1 MAHQGYTA
9 RKDESVA
16 ERIKKPRTKKQL
28 KASAD
33 ESYGKHGK
41 GTGKGVINKRGGGI
55 AKRGL
60 GIAAKAKG
68 GVVKRQAGGLG
79 RRNLLEEV
87 GRIDAERMNPNRRA
101 EKARVIGELNRGY
114 KKGGVAK
121 KSKGGSIGAAKR
133 GGGAIKK

>member
-1 MAHQGYTA
+1 MAQGYKD

-16 ERIKKPRTKKQL
+16 ERIKKPRTKKKL

-33 ESYGKHGK
+33 ESYGKFGSGK
-41 GTGKGVINKRGGGI
+41 GKGVINKRGGGI

-68 GVVKRQAGGLG
+68 GVVKRQAGGPG

-101 EKARVIGELNRGY
+101 EKRRVIGELNRGY

-121 KSKGGSIGAAKR
+121 KSKGGSVGAAKR

>member
-1 MAHQGYTA
+1 MAQGYKA
-9 RKDESVA
+9 RKDESIAMRV
-16 ERIKKPRTKKQL
+16 KKPRTKKQL

-33 ESYGKHGK
+33 ESYGKFGSGK
-41 GTGKGVINKRGGGI
+41 GKGVINKRGGGI
-55 AKRGL
+55 AKRGM
-60 GIAAKAKG
+60 GVAKAQG
-68 GVVKRQAGGLG
+68 GAIKRQMGGPG

-121 KSKGGSIGAAKR
+121 KSKGGSVGAAKR

>member
-1 MAHQGYTA
+1 MAQGYKD

-33 ESYGKHGK
+33 ESYGKWGK

-68 GVVKRQAGGLG
+68 GVVKRQAGGPG

-121 KSKGGSIGAAKR
+121 KSKGGSVGAAKR

>member
-1 MAHQGYTA
+1 MAQGYKA

-16 ERIKKPRTKKQL
+16 ERIKKPRTAKEL

-33 ESYGKHGK
+33 ESYGKFGK

-55 AKRGL
+55 AKRGK
-60 GIAAKAKG
+60 GIAKADG
-68 GVVKRQAGGLG
+68 GAIKRQAGGSG

-101 EKARVIGELNRGY
+101 EKRRVIGELNRGY
-114 KKGGVAK
+114 KKGGAIRRR
-121 KSKGGSIGAAKR
+121 GGGVAKR
-133 GGGAIKK
+133 GMGIAK

>member
-55 AKRGL
+55 AKRGK
-60 GIAAKAKG
+60 GIAKADG
-68 GVVKRQAGGLG
+68 GAIKRQVGGLG
-79 RRNLLEEV
+79 RRNLEEEI

-101 EKARVIGELNRGY
+101 EKSRVIGELNRGY
-114 KKGGVAK
+114 KKGGAIRRR
-121 KSKGGSIGAAKR
+121 GGGVAKR
-133 GGGAIKK
+133 GMGIAK

>member
-1 MAHQGYTA
+1 MAQGYKD

-33 ESYGKHGK
+33 ESYGKWGK

-55 AKRGL
+55 AKRGI

-68 GVVKRQAGGLG
+68 GVVKRQAGGPG

-121 KSKGGSIGAAKR
+121 KSKGGSVGAAKR

>member
-1 MAHQGYTA
+1 MAQGYKA
-9 RKDESVA
+9 RKDESIA

-33 ESYGKHGK
+33 ESYGKFGSGK
-41 GTGKGVINKRGGGI
+41 GKGVINKRGGGI

-101 EKARVIGELNRGY
+101 EKRRVIGELNRGY
-114 KKGGVAK
+114 KKGGATK
-121 KSKGGSIGAAKR
+121 KSKGGKVSK
-133 GGGAIKK
+133 